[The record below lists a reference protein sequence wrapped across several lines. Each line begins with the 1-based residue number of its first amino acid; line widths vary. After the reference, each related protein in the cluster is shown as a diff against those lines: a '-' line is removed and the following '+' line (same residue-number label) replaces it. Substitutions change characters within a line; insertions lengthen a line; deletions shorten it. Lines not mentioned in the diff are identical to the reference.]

1 MAEEHRSRL
10 SFMAATCVELFAVAL
25 GLSLCFRCS
34 PLVSFA
40 LKRAEHRSHAWPKRR
55 PCLSVASLGA
65 VPRVARSTG
74 HRCGF
79 IAPDRVG
86 RARFW

>member
-1 MAEEHRSRL
+1 MSLRFRS
-10 SFMAATCVELFAVAL
+10 
-25 GLSLCFRCS
+25 S
-34 PLVSFA
+34 PLAIFA

-55 PCLSVASLGA
+55 PCLSAASLGA

-74 HRCGF
+74 HRCSF

-86 RARFW
+86 RTRFW